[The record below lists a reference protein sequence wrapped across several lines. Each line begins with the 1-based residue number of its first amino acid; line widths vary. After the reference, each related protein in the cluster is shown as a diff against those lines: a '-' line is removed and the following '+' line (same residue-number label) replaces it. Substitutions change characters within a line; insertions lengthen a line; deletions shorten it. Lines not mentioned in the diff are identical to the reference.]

1 MKLVTFASIKDN
13 LATWNK
19 FNGILITILLVVII
33 VCTISI
39 IYNKKV
45 RNYNIDDKMPGF
57 LVLVNVF
64 VASVENIVVS
74 ILGKKYQKLTPY
86 IMYLF
91 AYIFIGCLLS
101 ILGLEAQGTSFTV
114 TLSMGMVT
122 FIMIYYFGIKYQKLA
137 FFKRFRN
144 PVELFTQFTPLISIS
159 FRLFGNLIGGSII
172 LGLLYGLLIGF
183 QLSWGV
189 NNIQVDGMTRWASY
203 AIWNPELVENG
214 YLKQYEYWWAGLNL
228 FTTPIMPFLHM
239 YFDLFSGVIQ
249 STVFAMLTLSY
260 WSAQIDDNEKRADLV
275 DQVKE
280 EITNKYQS

>member
-1 MKLVTFASIKDN
+1 MKLVTFTSIKDN
-13 LATWNK
+13 LTTWNK

-64 VASVENIVVS
+64 VASVGNIVVS

-137 FFKRFRN
+137 FLKDL
-144 PVELFTQFTPLISIS
+144 EI
-159 FRLFGNLIGGSII
+159 
-172 LGLLYGLLIGF
+172 
-183 QLSWGV
+183 QL
-189 NNIQVDGMTRWASY
+189 N
-203 AIWNPELVENG
+203 
-214 YLKQYEYWWAGLNL
+214 YLLNL
-228 FTTPIMPFLHM
+228 HH
-239 YFDLFSGVIQ
+239 
-249 STVFAMLTLSY
+249 
-260 WSAQIDDNEKRADLV
+260 
-275 DQVKE
+275 
-280 EITNKYQS
+280 